1 MHCYLSV
8 IIIKTGNS
16 KYIKNGGQFVQCF
29 YGIIQEWGIIMA
41 KTVRRGYVPGDEK
54 EFGKKALEKINAA
67 ANDIYYL
74 LKRGYNMKSVSVFT
88 GNHYMLSERQRLAL
102 ARMVSQEK
110 QLNIR
115 NAKCRTVL
123 DKGETVFI
131 DGFNTIITLEIAL
144 SGTTLLKCMDGT
156 VRDLAGLRGT
166 YSLIDK
172 TPEAIQLI
180 GKELEGMEISKAVF
194 YMDAPVSNTGRLA
207 ACIHEELAM
216 YPFEVETEV
225 VNNVDFILSGL
236 SNVITGDAI
245 ILDKC
250 TSWINF
256 TRSIIDKEFPG
267 YPYVELDGFWSGL

>member
-1 MHCYLSV
+1 
-8 IIIKTGNS
+8 
-16 KYIKNGGQFVQCF
+16 
-29 YGIIQEWGIIMA
+29 MA
-41 KTVRRGYVPGDEK
+41 KIVRRGYVPGDEK
-54 EFGKKALEKINAA
+54 EFGKEALEKINVA

-74 LKRGYNMKSVSVFT
+74 LNRGYNMKSASVFT

-102 ARMVSQEK
+102 ARMVSQEE

-115 NAKCRTVL
+115 AAKCRAVL

-180 GKELEGMEISKAVF
+180 GKELESMEISKAVF
-194 YMDAPVSNTGRLA
+194 YMDAPVSNTGRL
-207 ACIHEELAM
+207 
-216 YPFEVETEV
+216 ETEV
-225 VNNVDFILSGL
+225 INNVDSVLSGL

-256 TRSIIDKEFPG
+256 TRNIIDKEFPG
-267 YPYVELDGFWSGL
+267 YPYVEL

>member
-1 MHCYLSV
+1 M
-8 IIIKTGNS
+8 S
-16 KYIKNGGQFVQCF
+16 KV
-29 YGIIQEWGIIMA
+29 
-41 KTVRRGYVPGDEK
+41 VRRGYVPGDEK
-54 EFGKKALEKINAA
+54 EFGTEAMEKINAA

-74 LKRGYNMKSVSVFT
+74 LNHGYSMKSASVFT

-110 QLNIR
+110 QLDIR
-115 NAKCRTVL
+115 TAKCRTVSE
-123 DKGETVFI
+123 KGGIVFI

-172 TPEAIQLI
+172 TSEAIQLI
-180 GKELEGMEISKAVF
+180 GEELENMEVSKAVF

-207 ACIHEELAM
+207 ACIHGELAS

-225 VNNVDFILSGL
+225 INNVDSVLSGL
-236 SNVITGDAI
+236 SNVVTGDAI

-250 TSWINF
+250 ISWINF
-256 TRSIIDKEFPG
+256 TRSIIDKKFPG
-267 YPYVELDGFWSGL
+267 YHYVELDIL

>member
-1 MHCYLSV
+1 
-8 IIIKTGNS
+8 
-16 KYIKNGGQFVQCF
+16 
-29 YGIIQEWGIIMA
+29 MA
-41 KTVRRGYVPGDEK
+41 KTVRRGYVPGDER
-54 EFGKKALEKINAA
+54 EFGSKAMEKINAA

-74 LKRGYNMKSVSVFT
+74 LNRGYNMKSASVFT

-102 ARMVSQEK
+102 ARMVSPEG
-110 QLNIR
+110 QLKVR
-115 NAKCRTVL
+115 TAKCRKAL
-123 DKGETVFI
+123 EKGETVFI

-180 GKELEGMEISKAVF
+180 GKELQNMEVSKAVF

-207 ACIHEELAM
+207 SCIHGELAM
-216 YPFEVETEV
+216 YPFETETEV
-225 VNNVDFILSGL
+225 INNVDSVLAGSG
-236 SNVITGDAI
+236 NVVTGDAI

-250 TSWINF
+250 ISWINF
-256 TRSIIDKEFPG
+256 TRSIIDREFPG
-267 YPYVELDGFWSGL
+267 YPYVELDGF

>member
-1 MHCYLSV
+1 
-8 IIIKTGNS
+8 
-16 KYIKNGGQFVQCF
+16 
-29 YGIIQEWGIIMA
+29 MA

-74 LKRGYNMKSVSVFT
+74 LNRGYNMKSASVFT
-88 GNHYMLSERQRLAL
+88 GNHYMLLERQRLAL

-115 NAKCRTVL
+115 TAKCRTVSG
-123 DKGETVFI
+123 KGETVFI

-144 SGTTLLKCMDGT
+144 SGATLLKCMDGT

-180 GKELEGMEISKAVF
+180 GKELENMEISKAVF

-207 ACIHEELAM
+207 ACIHSELAM

-225 VNNVDFILSGL
+225 ITNVDFVLSGL
-236 SNVITGDAI
+236 NNVITGDAI

-250 TSWINF
+250 ISWINF

-267 YPYVELDGFWSGL
+267 YPYVELDNFWSGNNY

>member
-1 MHCYLSV
+1 
-8 IIIKTGNS
+8 
-16 KYIKNGGQFVQCF
+16 
-29 YGIIQEWGIIMA
+29 MA
-41 KTVRRGYVPGDEK
+41 KTVRRGYVPGDER
-54 EFGKKALEKINAA
+54 EFGADSMEKLNAA

-74 LKRGYNMKSVSVFT
+74 LNRGYNMKSASVFT

-102 ARMVSQEK
+102 ARMVSQES

-115 NAKCRTVL
+115 TAKCRTVL
-123 DKGETVFI
+123 EKGETVFI

-172 TPEAIQLI
+172 TPEAIKLI
-180 GKELEGMEISKAVF
+180 GKELENMQISKAVF

-207 ACIHEELAM
+207 ACIHEELAK

-225 VNNVDFILSGL
+225 INNVDSVLSGL

-250 TSWINF
+250 INWINF
-256 TRSIIDKEFPG
+256 ARSIIDKTFPG
-267 YPYVELDGFWSGL
+267 YPYVELDGFWLNK

>member
-1 MHCYLSV
+1 
-8 IIIKTGNS
+8 
-16 KYIKNGGQFVQCF
+16 
-29 YGIIQEWGIIMA
+29 MA

-54 EFGKKALEKINAA
+54 EFGKEALEKINVA

-74 LKRGYNMKSVSVFT
+74 LNRGYNMKSASVFT

-102 ARMVSQEK
+102 ARMVSQEE

-115 NAKCRTVL
+115 AAKCRAVL

-180 GKELEGMEISKAVF
+180 GKELESMEISKAVF

-207 ACIHEELAM
+207 ACIHGELAM

-225 VNNVDFILSGL
+225 INNVDSVLSGL

-256 TRSIIDKEFPG
+256 TRNIIDKEFPG
-267 YPYVELDGFWSGL
+267 YPYVEL